1 MRSSP
6 ASRSRARWCETSGW
20 LWSSGPV
27 ISQTQRSPPSRNSM
41 IWARVELQK
50 ALKNGTKSTMLPA
63 SAGSLAI
70 FMSAPR
76 WVAGDLVDA
85 GGHRR
90 RHGFIGHAPVL
101 AAHPQGH
108 VDQPDEDRDLDQRPD
123 HGRERDARA
132 DAEHGHAHGDGQL
145 EVVAGGGERQGRG
158 FGVVGADLA
167 AHVEAHEK
175 HDDEVDEQWDGDTH
189 HVERQLHD
197 EVAFEAEHHEDGEQQ
212 GDERERA
219 DARDE
224 LVLVPLVALHPDAHV
239 ARDHAG
245 DERDAEVD
253 GHALGDLPDAHVDD
267 AALEAEERR
276 QLGDEDPGEEAVEE
290 HLEDAVEGHQA
301 GGVLGVALGEL
312 VPDDDHGDAA
322 RQADH
327 DGPDHVLRVV
337 VQKDDRQEEHEELS
351 LIHISEPTRLGM
363 ISYAVFCLKK
373 KKKQK
378 WKY

>member
-27 ISQTQRSPPSRNSM
+27 ISQTQRSPPSRNST
-41 IWARVELQK
+41 ICARMGLQN

-90 RHGFIGHAPVL
+90 RHWFVGHAPVL

-108 VDQPDEDRDLDQRPD
+108 VDEPDHHRDLDQRPD

-132 DAEHGHAHGDGQL
+132 DAEHSHAHGDGEL

-158 FGVVGADLA
+158 LGVVGADLA

-175 HDDEVDEQWDGDTH
+175 HDDEVDEQRDGDAH

-197 EVAFEAEHHEDGEQQ
+197 EVALEAEHHDDGEQQ
-212 GDERERA
+212 GDEGDGA

-224 LVLVPLVALHPDAHV
+224 LLLVPLTALV
-239 ARDHAG
+239 L
-245 DERDAEVD
+245 EAEVCLLYTSD
-253 GHALGDLPDAHVDD
+253 AADAKVDEDALRDLPDADVDRHTCLLYTSD
-267 AALEAEERR
+267 AA
-276 QLGDEDPGEEAVEE
+276 
-290 HLEDAVEGHQA
+290 
-301 GGVLGVALGEL
+301 
-312 VPDDDHGDAA
+312 DD
-322 RQADH
+322 
-327 DGPDHVLRVV
+327 L
-337 VQKDDRQEEHEELS
+337 
-351 LIHISEPTRLGM
+351 
-363 ISYAVFCLKK
+363 
-373 KKKQK
+373 
-378 WKY
+378 

>member
-76 WVAGDLVDA
+76 WAAGDLVDA

-123 HGRERDARA
+123 HGRKRDARA

-145 EVVAGGGERQGRG
+145 EVVAGGGERQSRG
-158 FGVVGADLA
+158 LGVVGADLA
-167 AHVEAHEK
+167 AHEEAHEE
-175 HDDEVDEQWDGDTH
+175 HHDEVDEQRDGDAH

-197 EVAFEAEHHEDGEQQ
+197 EVALEAEHHDDGEQQ
-212 GDERERA
+212 GDEGDGA

-224 LVLVPLVALHPDAHV
+224 LLLVPLTALVLEAEV
-239 ARDHAG
+239 AREHAG
-245 DERDAEVD
+245 EERDAKVD
-253 GHALGDLPDAHVDD
+253 EDALRDLPDADVDRHTVQ
-267 AALEAEERR
+267 AEERR
-276 QLGDEDPGEEAVEE
+276 QLGDEHPGEDAVEE
-290 HLEDAVEGHQA
+290 HLEDGVEGHQA
-301 GGVLGVALGEL
+301 GGVFGVPLGEL
-312 VPDDDHGDAA
+312 VPDDDHG
-322 RQADH
+322 
-327 DGPDHVLRVV
+327 
-337 VQKDDRQEEHEELS
+337 LS

-363 ISYAVFCLKK
+363 ISYA
-373 KKKQK
+373 
-378 WKY
+378 

>member
-27 ISQTQRSPPSRNSM
+27 ISQTQRSPPSRNST
-41 IWARVELQK
+41 ICARMGLQN

-90 RHGFIGHAPVL
+90 RHWFVGHAPVL

-108 VDQPDEDRDLDQRPD
+108 VDEPDHHRHLDQWPD
-123 HGRERDARA
+123 HSGERDARA
-132 DAEHGHAHGDGQL
+132 DAEHGHAHGDGEL
-145 EVVAGGGERQGRG
+145 EVVTGGGERQGRG
-158 FGVVGADLA
+158 LGVVGADLA
-167 AHVEAHEK
+167 PHIEAHEE
-175 HDDEVDEQWDGDTH
+175 HGDEVDEQRDGDAH

-197 EVAFEAEHHEDGEQQ
+197 ELALEAEHDDDREQQ
-212 GDERERA
+212 SDERERA
-219 DARDE
+219 DAWDE
-224 LVLVPLVALHPDAHV
+224 LVLVPLAALVLEPQV
-239 ARDHAG
+239 AREHAG
-245 DERDAEVD
+245 EERDAEVD
-253 GHALGDLPDAHVDD
+253 EHALRDLADGDIDRNAV
-267 AALEAEERR
+267 EAEERR
-276 QLGDEDPGEEAVEE
+276 QLGHEDPSEEAVEE

-301 GGVLGVALGEL
+301 GGVLGVALGQL

-327 DGPDHVLRVV
+327 DEADHVLRVV

-363 ISYAVFCLKK
+363 ISYA
-373 KKKQK
+373 
-378 WKY
+378 